1 MRSGAVID
9 IRCLLFGNRICAKFF
24 LKKKNSS
31 SELCLCQGKDMSST
45 FASLLQ
51 PASPQ

>member
-9 IRCLLFGNRICAKFF
+9 IRCLWFGNRICAKFF
-24 LKKKNSS
+24 LSS
-31 SELCLCQGKDMSST
+31 SELYLGQGKNMSST

-51 PASPQ
+51 PASAQ